1 MTDNQQVTGVD
12 DHGWDGG
19 RRAVNGAA
27 DEPMTEPDESISDSD
42 ETPIAGTESSATAMR
57 WDLDDSAGVF
67 IDQEGAEEGAGYT
80 TMSSVSASQTSAA
93 VVHRDVPP
101 VESPVDL
108 PVLTPDMF
116 INRELSWLEFNR
128 RVLKEA
134 TESTTPILERTKFA
148 AICTD
153 NLDGWFMIRM
163 AGVKRKVVAGIMTV
177 GPDGRTPPAQF
188 AVIQRRVQ
196 ESLDQ
201 QAVVIRDH
209 LLPDLAAQGI
219 GIVHPDELAA
229 GERTTIRRL
238 FDRDIFPVL
247 TPQGIDAGRPFPHVS
262 GGSLNLLVLLR
273 AEGAD
278 RYARIKIPA
287 TLPSLLPVRRDNEPS
302 LDDPETTNGQTQLI
316 WLADVIIANIER
328 LFPGIEV
335 QAVYPF
341 HVLRDADI
349 EPEEDDDDRHN
360 LMAIMRETLN
370 QRPFGPVVRVLVTPA
385 MPETVRG
392 WLREQLHALPQDLYV
407 VDGPLTPDSLFEL
420 MRLDRSDL
428 KDPPFTPE
436 RFQFSASGREPEDA
450 ADIFAAIRDR
460 DLLVH
465 HPYQSFDAFIDF
477 IRAASTDPD
486 VVAIKQTL
494 YRLGRNSPLIPAL
507 IEARDDDTQIAVLVE
522 LRARFDEES
531 NIQWAEALER
541 RGVHVAY
548 GLAGIKTHCKATMV
562 VRRER
567 EGMRRYVHLG
577 TGNYNASTARTYE
590 DIGLFSAGEELGAD
604 VAELFNALTGF
615 SEQRDYR
622 KIWTAPRSLRQH
634 IIEAIA
640 AEIAVHERTGAG
652 HIVFKMNQLVDR
664 ESIRALY
671 AASRAGVRVDLIV
684 RGICSLRPG
693 VPGWSDNI
701 RVFSIVGRFLE
712 HSRVYG
718 FSNGGERDP
727 DVYLGSADLMERN
740 LDRRVEVLF
749 PLEAT
754 ELRDDLWNEVL
765 PAYLRDTV
773 NSHELWSDGVWRAR
787 SQDSTER
794 FDVQRWLKD
803 RHRT

>member
-1 MTDNQQVTGVD
+1 MTDRQQDADLLQSQPAAVTGVA
-12 DHGWDGG
+12 GSG
-19 RRAVNGAA
+19 
-27 DEPMTEPDESISDSD
+27 ESRG
-42 ETPIAGTESSATAMR
+42 ETAGSSAPVPADSAPVPAGSAATATR
-57 WDLDDSAGVF
+57 WDLGDGSRLIIDHDD
-67 IDQEGAEEGAGYT
+67 AEEGAGYT
-80 TMSSVSASQTSAA
+80 TLASVPPAASSAS
-93 VVHRDVPP
+93 VFHREVPFEEP
-101 VESPVDL
+101 PL
-108 PVLTPDMF
+108 PLPPLRPDMF

-134 TESTTPILERTKFA
+134 TEAATPILERAKFA
-148 AICTD
+148 AICSD

-163 AGVKRKVVAGIMTV
+163 AGVKRKVVNGIMTV

-188 AVIQRRVQ
+188 AVIRQRVQ

-201 QAVVIRDH
+201 QAAVIGEQ
-209 LLPDLAAQGI
+209 LLPELVAHGI
-219 GIVHPDELAA
+219 EITQPDRLSVLEQA
-229 GERTTIRRL
+229 TIGQL
-238 FDRDIFPVL
+238 FDRDVFPVL
-247 TPQGIDAGRPFPHVS
+247 TPQGIDGGRPFPHVS
-262 GGSLNLLVLLR
+262 GGSLNLLVVLHV
-273 AEGAD
+273 EGGE

-287 TLPSLLPVRRDNEPS
+287 TLPSFLPVRRDAHTAPGAPPPPDEQNR
-302 LDDPETTNGQTQLI
+302 LV
-316 WLADVIIANIER
+316 WLQDVIIANIQR
-328 LFPGIEV
+328 LFPGV
-335 QAVYPF
+335 PVLSVHPF

-360 LMAIMRETLN
+360 LMAVMRETLS
-370 QRPFGPVVRVLVTPA
+370 QRPFGPVVRIMVNPA
-385 MPETVRG
+385 MPEPVRD
-392 WLREQLHALPQDLYV
+392 WLRNQLSALPEDVYV

-420 MRLDRSDL
+420 LRLDRPDL

-436 RFQFSASGREPEDA
+436 RFRFLVDGRDQEEA

-465 HPYQSFDAFIDF
+465 HPYQSFDAFVDF

-507 IEARDDDTQIAVLVE
+507 IDARDDDTQIAVLVE

-548 GLAGIKTHCKATMV
+548 GLAGLKTHCKATMV

-567 EGMRRYVHLG
+567 DGMRRYVHLG

-590 DIGLFSAGEELGAD
+590 DLGLFSADEALGAD

-615 SEQRDYR
+615 SEQHDYR
-622 KIWTAPRSLRQH
+622 KIWTAPRSLRMH
-634 IIEAIA
+634 ILEAIA
-640 AEIAVHERTGAG
+640 NEIAVHERTGNG
-652 HIVFKMNQLVDR
+652 HLVFKMNQLVDR
-664 ESIRALY
+664 DSIRALY
-671 AASRAGVRVDLIV
+671 AASRAGVRVDLII

-693 VPGWSDNI
+693 VPGWSENI

-712 HSRVYG
+712 HSRIYA
-718 FSNGGERDP
+718 FNGGGEGEP
-727 DVYLGSADLMERN
+727 QVYLGSADLMERN

-749 PLEAT
+749 PVEDPSI
-754 ELRDDLWNEVL
+754 RDDLWGELL

-773 NSHELWSDGVWRAR
+773 NTHELRSDGSWHPR
-787 SQDSTER
+787 SRDGGER
-794 FDVQRWLKD
+794 FDIQRWLQD
-803 RHRT
+803 RHGD